1 MTLIGGFGVVGGN
14 WVHRQL
20 FPQSLPS
27 FKAHKYFRQRCGLLI
42 QTPVFSKRTAKLLT
56 SFWRCKSRGTVN
68 HFRASES
75 MVGNEEGLYLFLW
88 ACTQLQTSGASQ
100 KGAPARTPW
109 AKRPNITLQS
119 FEIPQSWYNK
129 SCFYTRAGS
138 QPEDR
143 PMREKLPFH
152 SFTLCLGHLKMTGV
166 FYIQAPSQVK
176 NIDLFSKFWPR
187 EFNQFI
193 SLSSDVNFLG
203 QPLVVLGAEKWGQF
217 LMRWNSKEMRLK
229 KQSFIHHRRSMFTR
243 TLRADSGME
252 GTL

>member
-1 MTLIGGFGVVGGN
+1 
-14 WVHRQL
+14 
-20 FPQSLPS
+20 
-27 FKAHKYFRQRCGLLI
+27 
-42 QTPVFSKRTAKLLT
+42 
-56 SFWRCKSRGTVN
+56 
-68 HFRASES
+68 
-75 MVGNEEGLYLFLW
+75 MVGNEEGHYLFLW

-119 FEIPQSWYNK
+119 FEIPHSCYNK
-129 SCFYTRAGS
+129 SCFHTRAGS
-138 QPEDR
+138 RPEDR

-152 SFTLCLGHLKMTGV
+152 SLALRLGHLIMTGV

-176 NIDLFSKFWPR
+176 NIDLFSKFWLR

-229 KQSFIHHRRSMFTR
+229 KPIIHTSPSFNVHPYPPGWHTIVFSLKEVSALQIVGKTLDGSKKGTSMR
-243 TLRADSGME
+243 
-252 GTL
+252 